1 MGSGV
6 FSLDTYNQAKKAR
19 AAKGQADFDYTN
31 KMRNLA
37 PSERKASKVL
47 DVFGVKL
54 REARD
59 SDEHPN
65 STPVAVLFDVTGSMG
80 SVPITLQK
88 KLGELFNILETSP
101 DVADPQLLVGAIGD
115 DEYDRV
121 PIQIGQ
127 FESDNRVD
135 EQLRE
140 IYIEGGGGGDKRE
153 AYALAAHFMG
163 TKVET
168 DAWQKRQKKGYLFI
182 IGDEMNKQA
191 LFADSIRKWLGD
203 KADEDIAIERVY
215 EVLKEN
221 GMSTTSSPISLP
233 TTMIPRSRT
242 TGNLWWGR
250 DSRSSPI
257 LMESQSS
264 SVRQWPPMSGR
275 STVALRFSQKLFE
288 IA

>member
-1 MGSGV
+1 MGGGV

-19 AAKGQADFDYTN
+19 AATGQADFGYTN

-80 SVPITLQK
+80 SVPRTLQK
-88 KLGELFNILETSP
+88 KLGELFNILEASP
-101 DVADPQLLVGAIGD
+101 DVEDPQLLVGAIGD

-203 KADEDIAIERVY
+203 EAEENIAIERVY
-215 EVLKEN
+215 EVLKEKWDVYYVLPN
-221 GMSTTSSPISLP
+221 LTSYYNDPQIENHWKPLVGERFTKLP
-233 TTMIPRSRT
+233 DPDGIAEFI
-242 TGNLWWGR
+242 G
-250 DSRSSPI
+250 
-257 LMESQSS
+257 E
-264 SVRQWPPMSGR
+264 
-275 STVALRFSQKLFE
+275 TVAANERAFNRRTQVQP
-288 IA
+288 AAV